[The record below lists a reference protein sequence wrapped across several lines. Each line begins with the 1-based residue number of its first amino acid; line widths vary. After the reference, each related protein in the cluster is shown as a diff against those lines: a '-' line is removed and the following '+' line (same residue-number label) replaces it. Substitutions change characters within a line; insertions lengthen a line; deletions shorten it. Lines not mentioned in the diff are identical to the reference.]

1 MNRYGGRR
9 KGKSASEILTYNDLQ
24 FALEYSKN
32 GKNGA
37 AAYRS
42 VHPKCGLKTSQV
54 EAVRVL
60 SKPSVSD
67 FLDRLYKSA
76 IPDTIE
82 TIKRDLELAYNM
94 AVAAKDH
101 SAIANISMDK
111 AKLAGLLV
119 DKHEIKDI
127 SDDERNNVGS
137 LLSDAIK
144 SRAN

>member
-9 KGKSASEILTYNDLQ
+9 KGKPAEEVLTYNDLQ
-24 FALEYSKN
+24 FALEYAKN

-37 AAYRS
+37 AAYRH
-42 VHPKCGLKTSQV
+42 VHPKAGVKTSQV

-67 FLDRLYKSA
+67 FLDRLYKSC

-101 SAIANISMDK
+101 AAIAAITMDK

-119 DKHEIKDI
+119 DKREVKTI
-127 SDDERNNVGS
+127 DDAEQSPIRQLVAAS
-137 LLSDAIK
+137 LPNAS
-144 SRAN
+144 